1 MVERRNRSS
10 PKHPARRGQQQKSR
24 TDWQPVADWYDQHVG
39 DDGGEFHREVV
50 LPGVMRLL
58 GGDGVRGQKI
68 LDVACG
74 QGVLCRRLT
83 ESGAQPVGIDASA
96 ALIAMARD
104 RGDGSF
110 QVGDARELHR
120 FAGAAFDAAACLL
133 AVANIHPIRP
143 VFEGVAA
150 ALKDGGSFVIVT
162 NHPAFRGAKE
172 THWGW
177 DADAE
182 VQYRRVDRYLTPR
195 KAPIT
200 THPGDV
206 DRGYTWT
213 FHRPI
218 GHYVKALRQAG
229 LLVDAMEEW
238 PSHKTSGKGLRQKA
252 ENTARKEIPMFL
264 AIRAVKVVGGA
275 KSTHAGEPE

>member
-1 MVERRNRSS
+1 MPRRPQN
-10 PKHPARRGQQQKSR
+10 QTSR
-24 TDWQPVADWYDQHVG
+24 KTDWQPVADWYDELVG

-50 LPGVMRLL
+50 LPGTVRLL
-58 GGDGVRGQKI
+58 GGEAICDRSV

-83 ESGAQPVGIDASA
+83 ELGACTLGVDAA
-96 ALIAMARD
+96 PALVERARQRSEGDYRVADARD
-104 RGDGSF
+104 LSF
-110 QVGDARELHR
+110 LEHAS
-120 FAGAAFDAAACLL
+120 FDAAACLL

-143 VFEGVAA
+143 VFEGVAN
-150 ALKDGGSFVIVT
+150 ALVDGGQFVMVT

-177 DADAE
+177 DDASAT
-182 VQYRRVDRYLTPR
+182 QYRRVDRYLSPR
-195 KAPIT
+195 KSPIV
-200 THPGDV
+200 THPGDI

-229 LLVDAMEEW
+229 LLVDALEEW
-238 PSHKTSGKGLRQKA
+238 PSHKTSGPGPRQKA
-252 ENTARKEIPMFL
+252 ENIARKEIPMFL
-264 AIRAVKVVGGA
+264 AIRAIKI
-275 KSTHAGEPE
+275 AGLT

>member
-1 MVERRNRSS
+1 MPKRREDN
-10 PKHPARRGQQQKSR
+10 KKR
-24 TDWQPVADWYDQHVG
+24 TDWHPVTDWYDDHVG

-50 LPGVMRLL
+50 LPGTMRLL
-58 GGDGVRGQKI
+58 GGNEICGRHV

-74 QGVLCRRLT
+74 QGVLCRRLQ
-83 ESGAQPVGIDASA
+83 EAGATTLGIDAA
-96 ALIAMARD
+96 AGLIDRARERGEGDYRVADARD
-104 RGDGSF
+104 LNF
-110 QVGDARELHR
+110 LDAD
-120 FAGAAFDAAACLL
+120 AFDAAACLL
-133 AVANIHPIRP
+133 AVANIQPIRP
-143 VFEGVAA
+143 VFESVAR
-150 ALKDGGSFVIVT
+150 LLRPGGSLVIVM

-177 DADAE
+177 DDEAN

-195 KAPIT
+195 KSPIT

-229 LLVDAMEEW
+229 LFIDAMEEW
-238 PSHKTSGKGLRQKA
+238 PSHKTSGPGPRQKA

-264 AIRAVKVVGGA
+264 AIRAVKLGSNV
-275 KSTHAGEPE
+275 P